1 MKFIQ
6 LLVIFLLISFILFVM
21 FQVEEVEGFTIK
33 NIEGYRNLD
42 SDPDLPACGRNR
54 SGVPSCGSVPKD
66 DYLND
71 FNRLKRDKYILK
83 TKIVTPVCP
92 KDPYN
97 NIGSEWPK
105 EDKEMKEKR
114 EREERGRLRALSNTY
129 WDNSMNKLRDISSN
143 NTNNTNNT
151 KKKDTEDSNDSK
163 KDALTQGPNFFNS
176 NTMMNQ
182 NVIATPEKKEEPVP
196 AKAEDKKSEPEDIS
210 KCPPC
215 PACERCP
222 EPTVDCKKVV
232 KYKNQSYPVPVIADF
247 SNFSKFS

>member
-1 MKFIQ
+1 
-6 LLVIFLLISFILFVM
+6 M
-21 FQVEEVEGFTIK
+21 FHVEEVEGFTIK
-33 NIEGYRNLD
+33 NIEGYQNLD
-42 SDPDLPACGRNR
+42 DDLPACGRNR

-71 FNRLKRDKYILK
+71 FNRLKKDKYILK

-92 KDPYN
+92 KDPYH

-105 EDKEMKEKR
+105 EDKEKR
-114 EREERGRLRALSNTY
+114 EREDRERQSAWTNTY
-129 WDNSMNKLRDISSN
+129 WDNSMNKVRDISSN
-143 NTNNTNNT
+143 KIE
-151 KKKDTEDSNDSK
+151 KKKDSKDTEDSKDSKDSK
-163 KDALTQGPNFFNS
+163 KDSLAQSANFFNS
-176 NTMMNQ
+176 NTMLNQ
-182 NVIATPEKKEEPVP
+182 NVIATPEKMTEPVP
-196 AKAEDKKSEPEDIS
+196 AKAEEKKSEPEDIS

-232 KYKNQSYPVPVIADF
+232 KYKNQNYPVPVIADF

>member
-6 LLVIFLLISFILFVM
+6 LLVIILLISFILFVM

-33 NIEGYRNLD
+33 NIEGYQNLD
-42 SDPDLPACGRNR
+42 SDLPACGRNR
-54 SGVPSCGSVPKD
+54 AGVPSCGSVPKD

-71 FNRLKRDKYILK
+71 FKRLKKDKYILK

-97 NIGSEWPK
+97 TIGSEWPK
-105 EDKEMKEKR
+105 EDKDARDKR
-114 EREERGRLRALSNTY
+114 ERQNTLSNSY

-143 NTNNTNNT
+143 NTS
-151 KKKDTEDSNDSK
+151 KKKDSDESDDSK
-163 KDALTQGPNFFNS
+163 DSKDVAQANFFNS
-176 NTMMNQ
+176 NTMLNQ

-232 KYKNQSYPVPVIADF
+232 KYKNQNYPVPVIADF
-247 SNFSKFS
+247 SSFSRFS

>member
-21 FQVEEVEGFTIK
+21 FQVEEVEGFTVK
-33 NIEGYRNLD
+33 NIEGYSNLD
-42 SDPDLPACGRNR
+42 DDLPACGRNR
-54 SGVPSCGSVPKD
+54 AGVPSCGSVPKD

-71 FNRLKRDKYILK
+71 FNRLKKDKYILK

-97 NIGSEWPK
+97 TIGSEWPN
-105 EDKEMKEKR
+105 EDKAAREKR
-114 EREERGRLRALSNTY
+114 EREEREAREARERRERALSNNY
-129 WDNSMNKLRDISSN
+129 RDISMNNVRDTSSN
-143 NTNNTNNT
+143 
-151 KKKDTEDSNDSK
+151 KKNDKDTDEYEGSR
-163 KDALTQGPNFFNS
+163 KDVAQANFFNS
-176 NTMMNQ
+176 NTMLNQ

-232 KYKNQSYPVPVIADF
+232 KYKNQNYPVPVIADF
-247 SNFSKFS
+247 SNFSRFG